1 MESFISFIK
10 KNKLFTFL
18 CMIAL
23 LLILICVFV
32 PYIAPNDPLKTN
44 MANSLQGSSS
54 KFPLGTDNLGR
65 CLLSR
70 LLYGAVT
77 SLKLTIWLVITVFI
91 VGTTVGIVAGYFGGI
106 ADTIIMRL
114 SDIFL
119 AFPSIIFAIAI
130 VGILGASSVNTV
142 MALLVVDWVKYARV
156 SKSLVISI
164 RKKDYIKAAKMGGAK
179 EYQIIF
185 KYILPNIIPSLVVM
199 ATMDLGTMM
208 LQISSLSF
216 LGLGAQPPTPEWGN
230 MLNEGKDY
238 MQTLPGL
245 MIYPGVGIFITVM
258 VFNLLGDSMRDI
270 LDPNEVET

>member
-1 MESFISFIK
+1 MENFILFIK
-10 KNKLFTFL
+10 KNKLFAFL
-18 CMIAL
+18 CVLA
-23 LLILICVFV
+23 LILALMCIFV
-32 PYIAPNDPLKTN
+32 THIAPNDPLKTN
-44 MANSLQGSSS
+44 MANSLQGRSSQ
-54 KFPLGTDNLGR
+54 FPLGTDNLGR

-77 SLKLTIWLVITVFI
+77 SLKLTFWLVITVFI
-91 VGTTVGIVAGYFGGI
+91 VGTTVGTLAGYFGGI

-130 VGILGASSVNTV
+130 VGILGASSINTV

-245 MIYPGVGIFITVM
+245 MIYPGIGIFITVM
-258 VFNLLGDSMRDI
+258 IFNLLGDSMRDI
-270 LDPNEVET
+270 LDPNKEY

>member
-1 MESFISFIK
+1 MEGFISFIR

-18 CMIAL
+18 CMLAL

-32 PYIAPNDPLKTN
+32 PYIAPNNPLKTN
-44 MANSLQGSSS
+44 MASSLQGSSS

-77 SLKLTIWLVITVFI
+77 SLKLTFWLVITVFI
-91 VGTTVGIVAGYFGGI
+91 VGTTVGILAGYFGGI
-106 ADTIIMRL
+106 VDTIIMRL

-130 VGILGASSVNTV
+130 VGILGASSINTV
-142 MALLVVDWVKYARV
+142 MALVVVDWVKYARV
-156 SKSLVISI
+156 TKSLVISI

-185 KYILPNIIPSLVVM
+185 KYILPNVIPSLVVM

-238 MQTLPGL
+238 MQTLPSL
-245 MIYPGVGIFITVM
+245 MIYPGIGIFVTVM
-258 VFNLLGDSMRDI
+258 IFNLLGDSMRDI
-270 LDPNEVET
+270 LDPNKEY

>member
-1 MESFISFIK
+1 MEDFILFIK
-10 KNKLFTFL
+10 KNKLFAFL
-18 CMIAL
+18 CIL
-23 LLILICVFV
+23 VLILALMCLFV

-44 MANSLQGSSS
+44 MANSLQGRSSQ
-54 KFPLGTDNLGR
+54 FPLGADNLGR

-77 SLKLTIWLVITVFI
+77 SLKLTFCLVIIVFI
-91 VGTTVGIVAGYFGGI
+91 VGTTVGTLAGYFGGI

-130 VGILGASSVNTV
+130 VGILGASSINTV
-142 MALLVVDWVKYARV
+142 MALLIVDWVKYARV

-238 MQTLPGL
+238 MQTVPGL
-245 MIYPGVGIFITVM
+245 MIYPGVGIFVTVM
-258 VFNLLGDSMRDI
+258 IFNLLGDSMRDI
-270 LDPNEVET
+270 LDPNTEY

>member
-1 MESFISFIK
+1 MENFILFIK
-10 KNKLFTFL
+10 KNKLFAFL
-18 CMIAL
+18 CVLA
-23 LLILICVFV
+23 LILALMCLFV
-32 PYIAPNDPLKTN
+32 SHIAPNDPLKTN
-44 MANSLQGSSS
+44 MADSLQGRSSQ
-54 KFPLGTDNLGR
+54 FPLGTDNLGR

-77 SLKLTIWLVITVFI
+77 SLKLTFWLVITVFI
-91 VGTTVGIVAGYFGGI
+91 VGTTVGTLAGYFGGI

-156 SKSLVISI
+156 SKSLVIST

-238 MQTLPGL
+238 MQTLPAL
-245 MIYPGVGIFITVM
+245 MIYPGIGIFVTVM
-258 VFNLLGDSMRDI
+258 IFNLLGDSMRDI
-270 LDPNEVET
+270 LDPNTEY

>member
-1 MESFISFIK
+1 MEGFKSFIR

-18 CMIAL
+18 CML
-23 LLILICVFV
+23 VLVLVLICLFV
-32 PYIAPNDPLKTN
+32 PYIAPNDLLKTN
-44 MANSLQGSSS
+44 MANSLQGRSSQ
-54 KFPLGTDNLGR
+54 FPLGTDNLGR

-77 SLKLTIWLVITVFI
+77 SLKLTFWLVITVFI
-91 VGTTVGIVAGYFGGI
+91 VGTTVGTLAGYFGGI
-106 ADTIIMRL
+106 VDTIIMRL

-130 VGILGASSVNTV
+130 VGILGASSINTV
-142 MALLVVDWVKYARV
+142 MALLIVDWVKYARV

-185 KYILPNIIPSLVVM
+185 KYILPNIIPSLIVM
-199 ATMDLGTMM
+199 ATMDIGTML

-238 MQTLPGL
+238 MQTVPGL
-245 MIYPGVGIFITVM
+245 MIYPGIGIFVTVM
-258 VFNLLGDSMRDI
+258 IFNLLGDSMRDI
-270 LDPNEVET
+270 LDPNKEY

>member
-1 MESFISFIK
+1 MENFILFIK
-10 KNKLFTFL
+10 KNKLFAFL
-18 CMIAL
+18 CVLA
-23 LLILICVFV
+23 LILALMCIFV
-32 PYIAPNDPLKTN
+32 TYIAPNDPIKTN
-44 MANSLQGSSS
+44 MANSLQSRSSQ
-54 KFPLGTDNLGR
+54 FPLGTDNLGR

-77 SLKLTIWLVITVFI
+77 SLKLTFWLVIAVFV
-91 VGTTVGIVAGYFGGI
+91 VGTTVGTLAGYFGGI

-130 VGILGASSVNTV
+130 VGILGASSINTV
-142 MALLVVDWVKYARV
+142 MALLIVDWVKYARV

-245 MIYPGVGIFITVM
+245 MIYPGIAIFVTVM
-258 VFNLLGDSMRDI
+258 IFNLLGDSMRDI
-270 LDPNEVET
+270 LDPNEVKT

>member
-1 MESFISFIK
+1 MENFILFIK
-10 KNKLFTFL
+10 KNKLFAFL
-18 CMIAL
+18 CVLA
-23 LLILICVFV
+23 LILALMCIFV
-32 PYIAPNDPLKTN
+32 THIAPNDPLKTN

-54 KFPLGTDNLGR
+54 QFPLGTDNLGR

-77 SLKLTIWLVITVFI
+77 SLKLTFWLVITVFI
-91 VGTTVGIVAGYFGGI
+91 VGTTVGTLAGYFGGI

-130 VGILGASSVNTV
+130 VGILGASSINTV

-238 MQTLPGL
+238 MQTLPAL
-245 MIYPGVGIFITVM
+245 MIYPGIGIFITVM
-258 VFNLLGDSMRDI
+258 VFNLVGDSMRDI
-270 LDPNEVET
+270 LDPNTEY

>member
-54 KFPLGTDNLGR
+54 RYPLGTDNLGR

-77 SLKLTIWLVITVFI
+77 SLKLTFWLVITVFI
-91 VGTTVGIVAGYFGGI
+91 VGTTVGTIAGYFGGI

-164 RKKDYIKAAKMGGAK
+164 KKKDYIKAAKMGGAK